1 MRKSVIALCSQ
12 RLFGFGVPLG
22 SASDEE
28 KGVTPLRSKA
38 QNGRFGKLS
47 ENLMKV
53 RVEAK
58 PEDAKSFCGGA

>member
-1 MRKSVIALCSQ
+1 LVSAFRSVAPAT
-12 RLFGFGVPLG
+12 RRRAV
-22 SASDEE
+22 A
-28 KGVTPLRSKA
+28 PLRSKA